1 MQVKPRILIT
11 TQGWY
16 YLFVVLFIVGGA
28 IMREVNMLVILS
40 GMLFGPLLLHWR
52 LTISSLENLSFRRK
66 FNNPTMAGVETRMEI
81 LLENH
86 HRRWGAWFVQVHD
99 RIRLV
104 DQDSTADASEIQ
116 LAVPF
121 VFGSS
126 VAKIPFTW
134 DIARRGIYEMGP
146 LYVESRF
153 PFGLI
158 RARRTLRERESI
170 IVCPQLGKLTP
181 QWRRVIE
188 SDHHGLSGSFSRQGR
203 SEGDY
208 YAMRQWRSGDST
220 RWIHWRT
227 TARLGELMV
236 RQYEQQRDRAVGIVL
251 DLSELI
257 DEVRNADLPEQNHH
271 AMVVEIAVSMVA
283 TIVNDLCSR
292 NGSYFSLTIAGE
304 SAVHF
309 SATPS
314 QNVTRAVL
322 ESLAVVRPGNG
333 EVLRESFQW
342 LSHEGQQGM
351 TVVIVSTRSKQQALT
366 QLDQTSN
373 SVTNMSQQGWSLQDA
388 LWIDCQNHLDV
399 ARFYQPFET
408 GSTTTP
414 TDQTTEQIDGDKN
427 PLEKSKSQNPAV
439 EMSLATEEAGQ

>member
-81 LLENH
+81 LLKNH

-104 DQDSTADASEIQ
+104 DQDSTQDASEIQ

-121 VFGSS
+121 VFGNSM
-126 VAKIPFTW
+126 ATIPFTW

-158 RARRTLRERESI
+158 RARRTLHERESI

-236 RQYEQQRDRAVGIVL
+236 RQYEQQRDRAVGIIL
-251 DLSELI
+251 DLSELT
-257 DEVRNADLPEQNHH
+257 DEIRNADLPEQNHH
-271 AMVVEIAVSMVA
+271 AVVVEIAVSMVA

-292 NGSYFSLTIAGE
+292 NGSYFSLTIAGKN
-304 SAVHF
+304 AIHF

-333 EVLRESFQW
+333 EVLRDSFQW

-366 QLDQTSN
+366 QLNQTSY

-388 LWIDCQNHLDV
+388 LWIDCQNHLEV
-399 ARFYQPFET
+399 ARFYQPFKT
-408 GSTTTP
+408 ASTITP
-414 TDQTTEQIDGDKN
+414 TGQTTEQIKGNKN

-439 EMSLATEEAGQ
+439 EMSLATEEASQ

>member
-158 RARRTLRERESI
+158 RARRILRERESI
-170 IVCPQLGKLTP
+170 LVCPQLGQLTP

-251 DLSELI
+251 DLSEFSA
-257 DEVRNADLPEQNHH
+257 EAKNADSNKKNHH
-271 AMVVEIAVSMVA
+271 AVVMEIAVSMVA

-292 NGSYFSLTIAGE
+292 NGSYFSLTIAGTNA
-304 SAVHF
+304 SHF

-314 QNVTRAVL
+314 QNVTRTVL
-322 ESLAVVRPGNG
+322 ESLAVVNPGNG
-333 EVLRESFQW
+333 EALHDSFQW

-351 TVVIVSTRSKQQALT
+351 TVVIVSTRSKQQAIA
-366 QLDQTSN
+366 QLDQVSN
-373 SVTNMSQQGWSLQDA
+373 SATSVTQQGWSLQDA
-388 LWIDCQNHLDV
+388 LWIDCQNHLEVD
-399 ARFYQPFET
+399 RFFQPFET
-408 GSTTTP
+408 TNATP
-414 TDQTTEQIDGDKN
+414 TEQNDEQDD
-427 PLEKSKSQNPAV
+427 PLKQLKTPNAEA
-439 EMSLATEEAGQ
+439 EMSLTTEEASH

>member
-86 HRRWGAWFVQVHD
+86 HRRWGVWFVQLHD
-99 RIRLV
+99 RIRKV
-104 DQDSTADASEIQ
+104 NQDSPADASEIQ

-121 VFGSS
+121 IFGRS

-134 DIARRGIYEMGP
+134 DIAQRGIYEMGP
-146 LYVESRF
+146 LYIESRF

-251 DLSELI
+251 DLSEFSA
-257 DEVRNADLPEQNHH
+257 EAKNADSNKKNHH
-271 AMVVEIAVSMVA
+271 AVVMEIAVSMVA

-292 NGSYFSLTIAGE
+292 NGSYFSLTIAGTNA
-304 SAVHF
+304 SHF

-322 ESLAVVRPGNG
+322 ESLAVVNPGNG
-333 EVLRESFQW
+333 EALHDSFQW

-351 TVVIVSTRSKQQALT
+351 TVVIVSTRSKQQAIA
-366 QLDQTSN
+366 QLDQVSN
-373 SVTNMSQQGWSLQDA
+373 SATSVTQQGWSLQDA
-388 LWIDCQNHLDV
+388 LWIDCQNHLEVD
-399 ARFYQPFET
+399 RFFQPFET
-408 GSTTTP
+408 TNATP
-414 TDQTTEQIDGDKN
+414 TEQNDEQDD
-427 PLEKSKSQNPAV
+427 PLKQLKTPNAEA
-439 EMSLATEEAGQ
+439 EMSLTTEEASH

>member
-104 DQDSTADASEIQ
+104 DQDSTVDASEIQ

-126 VAKIPFTW
+126 VAKIPFSW

-251 DLSELI
+251 DLSELT
-257 DEVRNADLPEQNHH
+257 DEIRNADLPEQNHH
-271 AMVVEIAVSMVA
+271 AVVVEIAVSMVA

-292 NGSYFSLTIAGE
+292 NGSYFSLTIAGK

-333 EVLRESFQW
+333 EVLRDSFQW

-351 TVVIVSTRSKQQALT
+351 TVVIVSTRSKQQALA
-366 QLDQTSN
+366 QLDQTGN
-373 SVTNMSQQGWSLQDA
+373 SVTNVSQQGWSLQDA
-388 LWIDCQNHLDV
+388 LWIDCQNQPEV

-408 GSTTTP
+408 ASTTTP
-414 TDQTTEQIDGDKN
+414 TSQTTEQIEGNKN
-427 PLEKSKSQNPAV
+427 PLEKSKSQNPAA
-439 EMSLATEEAGQ
+439 EMSLTTEEASQ

>member
-86 HRRWGAWFVQVHD
+86 HRRWGVWFVQLHD
-99 RIRLV
+99 RIRKV
-104 DQDSTADASEIQ
+104 NQDSPADASEIQ
-116 LAVPF
+116 LAVPYI
-121 VFGSS
+121 FGRS
-126 VAKIPFTW
+126 VARIPFTW
-134 DIARRGIYEMGP
+134 DIAQRGIYEMGP
-146 LYVESRF
+146 LYIESRF

-251 DLSELI
+251 DLSEFSA
-257 DEVRNADLPEQNHH
+257 EAKNADSNKKNHH
-271 AMVVEIAVSMVA
+271 AVVMEIAVSMVA

-292 NGSYFSLTIAGE
+292 NGSYFSLTIAGTNA
-304 SAVHF
+304 SHF

-314 QNVTRAVL
+314 QNVTRTVL
-322 ESLAVVRPGNG
+322 ESLAVVNPGNG
-333 EVLRESFQW
+333 EALHDSFQW

-351 TVVIVSTRSKQQALT
+351 TVVIVSTRSKQQAIA
-366 QLDQTSN
+366 QLDQVSN
-373 SVTNMSQQGWSLQDA
+373 SATSVTQQGWSLQDA
-388 LWIDCQNHLDV
+388 LWIDCQNHLEVD
-399 ARFYQPFET
+399 RFFQPFET
-408 GSTTTP
+408 TNATP
-414 TDQTTEQIDGDKN
+414 TEQNDEQDD
-427 PLEKSKSQNPAV
+427 PLKQLKTPNAEA
-439 EMSLATEEAGQ
+439 EMSLTTEEASH

>member
-86 HRRWGAWFVQVHD
+86 HRRWGVWFVQLHD
-99 RIRLV
+99 RIRKV
-104 DQDSTADASEIQ
+104 NQDSPADASEIQ
-116 LAVPF
+116 LAVPYI
-121 VFGSS
+121 FGRS
-126 VAKIPFTW
+126 VARIPFTW
-134 DIARRGIYEMGP
+134 DIAQRGIYEMGP
-146 LYVESRF
+146 LYIESRF

-158 RARRTLRERESI
+158 RARRTLRDRESI

-251 DLSELI
+251 DLSEFSA
-257 DEVRNADLPEQNHH
+257 EAKNADSNKKNHH
-271 AMVVEIAVSMVA
+271 AVVMEIAVSMVA

-292 NGSYFSLTIAGE
+292 NGSYFSLTIAGTNA
-304 SAVHF
+304 SHF

-314 QNVTRAVL
+314 QNVTRTVL
-322 ESLAVVRPGNG
+322 ESLAVVNPGNG
-333 EVLRESFQW
+333 EALHDSFQW

-351 TVVIVSTRSKQQALT
+351 TVVIVSTRSKQQAIA
-366 QLDQTSN
+366 QLDQVSN
-373 SVTNMSQQGWSLQDA
+373 SATSVTQQGWSLQDA
-388 LWIDCQNHLDV
+388 LWIDCQNHLEVD
-399 ARFYQPFET
+399 RFFQPFET
-408 GSTTTP
+408 TNATP
-414 TDQTTEQIDGDKN
+414 TEQNDEQDD
-427 PLEKSKSQNPAV
+427 PLKQLKTPNAEA
-439 EMSLATEEAGQ
+439 EMSLTTEEASH

>member
-66 FNNPTMAGVETRMEI
+66 FNNPTTAGVETRMEI

-126 VAKIPFTW
+126 MAKIPFTW

-251 DLSELI
+251 DLSELT
-257 DEVRNADLPEQNHH
+257 DEIRNADLPDQNHR
-271 AMVVEIAVSMVA
+271 AVVVEIAVSMVA

-304 SAVHF
+304 NAVHF

-333 EVLRESFQW
+333 EVLRDSFQW

-408 GSTTTP
+408 ASTTTP
-414 TDQTTEQIDGDKN
+414 TDQTTEQTERDNN
-427 PLEKSKSQNPAV
+427 PLEKSKSQNPAA
-439 EMSLATEEAGQ
+439 EMSLATEEASQ

>member
-66 FNNPTMAGVETRMEI
+66 FNNPIMAGVETRMEI

-86 HRRWGAWFVQVHD
+86 HRRWGVWFVQLHD
-99 RIRLV
+99 RIRKV
-104 DQDSTADASEIQ
+104 NQDSPADASEIQ
-116 LAVPF
+116 LAVPYI
-121 VFGSS
+121 FGRS
-126 VAKIPFTW
+126 VARIPFTW
-134 DIARRGIYEMGP
+134 DIAQRGIYEMGP
-146 LYVESRF
+146 LYIESRF

-251 DLSELI
+251 DLSEFSA
-257 DEVRNADLPEQNHH
+257 EAKNADSNKKNHH
-271 AMVVEIAVSMVA
+271 AVVMEIAVSMVA

-292 NGSYFSLTIAGE
+292 NGSYFSLTIAGTNA
-304 SAVHF
+304 SHF

-314 QNVTRAVL
+314 QNVTRTVL
-322 ESLAVVRPGNG
+322 ESLAVVNPGNG
-333 EVLRESFQW
+333 EALHDSFQW

-351 TVVIVSTRSKQQALT
+351 TVVIVSTRSKQQAIA
-366 QLDQTSN
+366 QLDQVSN
-373 SVTNMSQQGWSLQDA
+373 SATSVTQQGWSLQDA
-388 LWIDCQNHLDV
+388 LWIDCQNHLEVD
-399 ARFYQPFET
+399 RFFQPFET
-408 GSTTTP
+408 TNATP
-414 TDQTTEQIDGDKN
+414 TEQNDEQDD
-427 PLEKSKSQNPAV
+427 PLKQLKTPNAEA
-439 EMSLATEEAGQ
+439 EMSLTTEEASH

>member
-86 HRRWGAWFVQVHD
+86 HRRWGVWFVQVYD

-104 DQDSTADASEIQ
+104 NQDSPADASEIQ

-121 VFGSS
+121 IFGRS

-134 DIARRGIYEMGP
+134 DIAQRGIYEMGP
-146 LYVESRF
+146 LYIESRF

-251 DLSELI
+251 DLSEFSA
-257 DEVRNADLPEQNHH
+257 EAKNADSNKKNHH
-271 AMVVEIAVSMVA
+271 AVVMEIAVSMVA

-292 NGSYFSLTIAGE
+292 NGSYFSLTIAGTNA
-304 SAVHF
+304 SHF

-314 QNVTRAVL
+314 QNVTRTVL
-322 ESLAVVRPGNG
+322 ESLAVVNPGNG
-333 EVLRESFQW
+333 EALHDSFQW

-351 TVVIVSTRSKQQALT
+351 TVVIVSTRSKQQAIA
-366 QLDQTSN
+366 QLDQVSN
-373 SVTNMSQQGWSLQDA
+373 SATSVTQQGWSLQDA
-388 LWIDCQNHLDV
+388 LWIDCQNHLEVD
-399 ARFYQPFET
+399 RFFQPFET
-408 GSTTTP
+408 TNATP
-414 TDQTTEQIDGDKN
+414 TEQNDEQDD
-427 PLEKSKSQNPAV
+427 PLKQLKTPNAEA
-439 EMSLATEEAGQ
+439 EMSLTTEEASH

>member
-104 DQDSTADASEIQ
+104 NQDSAAVASEIQ

-121 VFGSS
+121 VFGRS

-134 DIARRGIYEMGP
+134 DIAQRGIYEMGP
-146 LYVESRF
+146 LYIESRF

-170 IVCPQLGKLTP
+170 IVCPQLGQLTP

-188 SDHHGLSGSFSRQGR
+188 SDQHGLSGSFSRQGR

-251 DLSELI
+251 DLAELT
-257 DEVRNADLPEQNHH
+257 DEIQNADLNKQNH
-271 AMVVEIAVSMVA
+271 AVVIEIAVSMVA

-292 NGSYFSLTIAGE
+292 NGSYFSLTIAGTNE
-304 SAVHF
+304 SHF

-322 ESLAVVRPGNG
+322 ESLAVVNPGSG
-333 EVLRESFQW
+333 AALHQSFQW
-342 LSHEGQQGM
+342 LSHKGQQGM
-351 TVVIVSTRSKQQALT
+351 TVVIVSTRSKQQAIT
-366 QLDQTSN
+366 QLDQSSN
-373 SVTNMSQQGWSLQDA
+373 SATNVTQQDWSLQDA
-388 LWIDCQNHLDV
+388 LWIDCQNHLEVD
-399 ARFYQPFET
+399 RFFQPFET
-408 GSTTTP
+408 TNTT
-414 TDQTTEQIDGDKN
+414 TTEQTAGQDDGQDD
-427 PLEKSKSQNPAV
+427 PLIQPGLPNV
-439 EMSLATEEAGQ
+439 EAKMSLATAEASIR

>member
-1 MQVKPRILIT
+1 MIT

-86 HRRWGAWFVQVHD
+86 HRRWGVWFVQLHD
-99 RIRLV
+99 RIRKV
-104 DQDSTADASEIQ
+104 NQDSPADASEIQ
-116 LAVPF
+116 LAVPYI
-121 VFGSS
+121 FGRS
-126 VAKIPFTW
+126 VARIPFTW
-134 DIARRGIYEMGP
+134 DIAQRGIYEMGP
-146 LYVESRF
+146 LYIESRF

-251 DLSELI
+251 DLSEFSA
-257 DEVRNADLPEQNHH
+257 EAKNADSNKKNHH
-271 AMVVEIAVSMVA
+271 AVVMEIAVSMVA

-292 NGSYFSLTIAGE
+292 NGSYFSLTIAGTNA
-304 SAVHF
+304 SHF

-314 QNVTRAVL
+314 QNVTRTVL
-322 ESLAVVRPGNG
+322 ESLAVVNPGNG
-333 EVLRESFQW
+333 EALHDSFQW

-351 TVVIVSTRSKQQALT
+351 TVVIVSTRSKQQAIA
-366 QLDQTSN
+366 QLDQVSN
-373 SVTNMSQQGWSLQDA
+373 SATSVTQQGWSLQDA
-388 LWIDCQNHLDV
+388 LWIDCQNHLEVD
-399 ARFYQPFET
+399 RFFQPFET
-408 GSTTTP
+408 TNATP
-414 TDQTTEQIDGDKN
+414 TEQNDEQDD
-427 PLEKSKSQNPAV
+427 PLKQLKTPNAEA
-439 EMSLATEEAGQ
+439 EMSLTTEEASH